1 MSAFLVEQGQSG
13 EGLAL
18 EIQLV
23 LGICGHAGIML
34 SMKEGNR
41 ALLSLGEVERAYTF
55 CLVINLKTAQA
66 LGLTPSPLL
75 RWWTRC
81 SRGVANRQIGYT
93 AKLCM
98 FCIPR

>member
-34 SMKEGNR
+34 GMREGDR
-41 ALLSLGEVERAYTF
+41 AFSASERWSEH
-55 CLVINLKTAQA
+55 I
-66 LGLTPSPLL
+66 PSA
-75 RWWTRC
+75 WSST
-81 SRGVANRQIGYT
+81 
-93 AKLCM
+93 
-98 FCIPR
+98 